1 MRHDAAMVL
10 EHALLDVIPGREAEF
25 EETFAVAKGLIAA
38 SPGFRSLRLSRG
50 LETPNRYLLL
60 VEWDTLEGSGGPTPT
75 ASGGRSSTTST
86 TRPPWSSTSASS
98 PLRDRQGAGC
108 APRLARLVLVS
119 PSLGVVRVSP
129 FAELTNVQLGE
140 FCHR

>member
-10 EHALLDVIPGREAEF
+10 EHAVLDVIPGREAEF

-60 VEWDTLEGSGGPTPT
+60 VEWDTLEDHLEGFR
-75 ASGGRSSTTST
+75 RSDAY
-86 TRPPWSSTSASS
+86 REWRALLPHFYNP
-98 PLRDRQGAGC
+98 
-108 APRLARLVLVS
+108 APVVEHF
-119 PSLGVVRVSP
+119 GVV
-129 FAELTNVQLGE
+129 ATA
-140 FCHR
+140 